1 MAIMMTATKKMTMI
15 VLMARMTEP
24 KSSSRETMIMMTVT
38 KMMLLIVLIFRLTE
52 PRSSW

>member
-1 MAIMMTATKKMTMI
+1 MGNGDYDDDNKEDDNDSVDGQIDGAQKQF
-15 VLMARMTEP
+15 
-24 KSSSRETMIMMTVT
+24 MIMMTMT

>member
-1 MAIMMTATKKMTMI
+1 MTTTKKMTMI
-15 VLMARMTEP
+15 VLMARLTEP
-24 KSSSRETMIMMTVT
+24 KSSWCESMIMMTMT